1 MNKLEF
7 LGSSLERRELI
18 CELHHVPKRCTTV
31 SIHLVNKA
39 SRREEIETNYAST
52 AQKPLF
58 PPSSARA
65 IVASR
70 CASVHLLLH
79 DLYYGNSARTTS
91 QLTFD
96 NNAAA
101 SEKAACRGGGAATA
115 GVATRPGE
123 ALSLSLY
130 LRWSTQ
136 VNQELY
142 LPPPLM
148 PYREM
153 CGLLRASRRSVKP
166 VDSL

>member
-1 MNKLEF
+1 MHD
-7 LGSSLERRELI
+7 S
-18 CELHHVPKRCTTV
+18 VD
-31 SIHLVNKA
+31 
-39 SRREEIETNYAST
+39 
-52 AQKPLF
+52 
-58 PPSSARA
+58 PSSEQGEPPWRNRNELRIYRSKAAFPAVVRPRR

>member
-1 MNKLEF
+1 
-7 LGSSLERRELI
+7 
-18 CELHHVPKRCTTV
+18 
-31 SIHLVNKA
+31 VNKA

-123 ALSLSLY
+123 ALSLSL
-130 LRWSTQ
+130 SQ
-136 VNQELY
+136 VKHTGEPGT
-142 LPPPLM
+142 LPASSAHAVPRDVWPPARV
-148 PYREM
+148 PTIGETR
-153 CGLLRASRRSVKP
+153 
-166 VDSL
+166 